1 MLNTDLH
8 NPNIKPERKMTL
20 SQFVGTNKDY
30 GQEVSQGKEL
40 PLNYL
45 VSIYNSI
52 KSSEFETHKKTP
64 GIVEDDSAAA
74 KGGDN
79 MFDIDLTEL
88 DPSKIINDD
97 NWQDMLRRS
106 QHSDQNYY
114 GGGHEARDEE
124 QHDEEQHD
132 EEQRDEEQRD
142 DNEHPREGHKMAPG
156 GCSSKQVFQCSRDV
170 FVNVHACV
178 SNALRVVLE
187 TVNDGSVMEEMMD
200 GFLLLARGGAL
211 YECLDV
217 LDGVMSALAT
227 FTGLPSGRTSM
238 TAAQRTSSLLQ
249 YGSNHKGHMATMALF
264 GVYRRFNGVMGSTGW
279 ETIVAMLSSMWQ
291 INMLPRALLTPPPML
306 LSQSSSG
313 SVVAE
318 SSDGLSGGLSGG
330 AASKCLPVRTTTR
343 AHEHYMTVS
352 RVTRA
357 QAKSERGLRQTTSS
371 GLFSWLFV
379 SGGNED
385 DKRLPTS

>member
-1 MLNTDLH
+1 
-8 NPNIKPERKMTL
+8 
-20 SQFVGTNKDY
+20 
-30 GQEVSQGKEL
+30 
-40 PLNYL
+40 
-45 VSIYNSI
+45 
-52 KSSEFETHKKTP
+52 
-64 GIVEDDSAAA
+64 
-74 KGGDN
+74 
-79 MFDIDLTEL
+79 
-88 DPSKIINDD
+88 
-97 NWQDMLRRS
+97 
-106 QHSDQNYY
+106 
-114 GGGHEARDEE
+114 
-124 QHDEEQHD
+124 
-132 EEQRDEEQRD
+132 
-142 DNEHPREGHKMAPG
+142 
-156 GCSSKQVFQCSRDV
+156 
-170 FVNVHACV
+170 
-178 SNALRVVLE
+178 
-187 TVNDGSVMEEMMD
+187 
-200 GFLLLARGGAL
+200 L

-264 GVYRRFNGVMGSTGW
+264 GVYRRFNDVMGSTGW

-306 LSQSSSG
+306 LAQSSSG

-318 SSDGLSGGLSGG
+318 SSGGLSGG

-371 GLFSWLFV
+371 GLFSWLFA
-379 SGGNED
+379 SGED
-385 DKRLPTS
+385 EDE